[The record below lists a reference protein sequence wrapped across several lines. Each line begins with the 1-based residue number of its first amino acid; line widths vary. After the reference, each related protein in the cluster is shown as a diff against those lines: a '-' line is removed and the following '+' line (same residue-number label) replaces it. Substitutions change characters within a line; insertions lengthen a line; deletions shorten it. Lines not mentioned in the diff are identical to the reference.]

1 MEEDEGKANS
11 SKTIDRSGNTA
22 FDSEA
27 EQKLSLRQKPKGKP
41 RLWVIVVIVVV
52 IIVSMCPTTYVARPS
67 IGIVEESP
75 IINLSTKGVKPV
87 TQADLD
93 KTVARY
99 KALSLV
105 TACRDEYAHLK
116 DTTEKNYRVYRSDST
131 SDENEP
137 EFSRVMQAELT
148 EGKATKG
155 YESHWGDGYD
165 ARASTGLFGE
175 YSDHQISCS
184 VLLNRSVADVLR
196 EIDSSVTVPSGSDRL
211 IRQIVHQ
218 WIDEAGKP
226 YLKPA
231 DIAQVLTDKVI
242 NRIKLKPFDQQTAP
256 VQFVG
261 YINWL
266 KEARECI
273 AENSLGLK
281 TCVEDGVDGYYKF
294 DHGSTLCTNS
304 HGKYDIRAV
313 YLEKG
318 LATMTNPETDS
329 MSNGAIF
336 YLPAHVEN
344 STDST
349 QYGVTCDKAYRKLNE
364 TFKDYVLGIN
374 AGVDK
379 LGEKLGEPYCYALRG
394 HTIYG
399 GIPPEKKDCRQR

>member
-27 EQKLSLRQKPKGKP
+27 KQKASFRQELKGKP

-67 IGIVEESP
+67 VGIVEESP

-116 DTTEKNYRVYRSDST
+116 DTTEKNYRIYRSDST

-137 EFSRVMQAELT
+137 EFSEVMQADPT
-148 EGKATKG
+148 EEKTTKG
-155 YESHWGDGYD
+155 YEFYGSK
-165 ARASTGLFGE
+165 AMASTGLFSA
-175 YSDHQISCS
+175 YSNYQISCS
-184 VLLNRSVADVLR
+184 ILLNRSVADVLR
-196 EIDSSVTVPSGSDRL
+196 EIDSSIAVPSGSDRL
-211 IRQIVHQ
+211 IRQIVRQ

-231 DIAQVLTDKVI
+231 DVARVLTDEVI

-266 KEARECI
+266 KEVRECI
-273 AENSLGLK
+273 AENSLGLG
-281 TCVEDGVDGYYKF
+281 TCVKDGVNAYYKF

-304 HGKYDIRAV
+304 QGKYDIRAV

-318 LATMTNPETDS
+318 SATMVDS
-329 MSNGAIF
+329 MRNGAIF

-344 STDST
+344 STDGA
-349 QYGVTCDKAYRKLNE
+349 QYSVTCDKAYRKLNE
-364 TFKDYVLGIN
+364 TFKEYVLSIN

-379 LGEKLGEPYCYALRG
+379 LGEKLGEPYCHELEGPTVYD
-394 HTIYG
+394 
-399 GIPPEKKDCRQR
+399 GIPPEKDCRQR

>member
-11 SKTIDRSGNTA
+11 SKMTDRLSNTA
-22 FDSEA
+22 SNGEV
-27 EQKLSLRQKPKGKP
+27 EQKLSLRQKHKGKP

-52 IIVSMCPTTYVARPS
+52 IIVSTCPTTYVARPS

-105 TACRDEYAHLK
+105 TACRDEYAAHLK
-116 DTTEKNYRVYRSDST
+116 DTTEKNYRIYRSDSA

-137 EFSRVMQAELT
+137 EFSEVMQADPTKEKT
-148 EGKATKG
+148 TKG
-155 YESHWGDGYD
+155 YEFYGNK
-165 ARASTGLFGE
+165 AMASTGLFSA
-175 YSDHQISCS
+175 YANHRSSCS

-196 EIDSSVTVPSGSDRL
+196 EIDSSIAVPSGSDRL

-218 WIDEAGKP
+218 WIDEAGRP

-231 DIAQVLTDKVI
+231 DVARVLTDEVI
-242 NRIKLKPFDQQTAP
+242 NRVKLKPFDQQTAP

-266 KEARECI
+266 KEVRECI
-273 AENSLGLK
+273 AENSGLG
-281 TCVEDGVDGYYKF
+281 TCVEDGVNAYYKF

-318 LATMTNPETDS
+318 AATMIDS
-329 MSNGAIF
+329 MRNGAIF

-344 STDST
+344 STDSA
-349 QYGVTCDKAYRKLNE
+349 QYSVTCDKAYRKLNE

-379 LGEKLGEPYCYALRG
+379 LGEKLGEPYCHELRG
-394 HTIYG
+394 PTIYY

>member
-1 MEEDEGKANS
+1 MEEDKEKANS
-11 SKTIDRSGNTA
+11 SKMTDRSGNTA
-22 FDSEA
+22 SDSEVK
-27 EQKLSLRQKPKGKP
+27 QKASLRRELKGKP
-41 RLWVIVVIVVV
+41 RLWLIVVIVVV

-67 IGIVEESP
+67 VGIVEESP

-87 TQADLD
+87 AQADLD

-105 TACRDEYAHLK
+105 TACRDEYAAHLK
-116 DTTEKNYRVYRSDST
+116 DTTEKDYRIYRSDSA
-131 SDENEP
+131 SDDNEP
-137 EFSRVMQAELT
+137 EFSKVMQAELT
-148 EGKATKG
+148 EGKAKE
-155 YESHWGDGYD
+155 YKFHWDD
-165 ARASTGLFGE
+165 AIASTGLT
-175 YSDHQISCS
+175 YSNYQISCS

-196 EIDSSVTVPSGSDRL
+196 EIDSSIAVPSGSDRL

-231 DIAQVLTDKVI
+231 DVARVLTDKVI
-242 NRIKLKPFDQQTAP
+242 NRAKLKPFDQQTAP

-273 AENSLGLK
+273 AENSLGLGP
-281 TCVEDGVDGYYKF
+281 CVKDGVGVGGYYKF

-304 HGKYDIRAV
+304 QGKYDIRAV

-318 LATMTNPETDS
+318 AATMIDS
-329 MSNGAIF
+329 MRNGAIF

-344 STDST
+344 STDSA
-349 QYGVTCDKAYRKLNE
+349 QYSVTCDKAYRKLNE
-364 TFKDYVLGIN
+364 TFKEYVLGIN

>member
-27 EQKLSLRQKPKGKP
+27 KQKASFRQELKGKP
-41 RLWVIVVIVVV
+41 RLWVIVVIVVIVVV

-67 IGIVEESP
+67 VGIVEESP

-93 KTVARY
+93 RTVARY

-105 TACRDEYAHLK
+105 TACRDEYAAHLK
-116 DTTEKNYRVYRSDST
+116 DTTEKDYRIYRSDSA
-131 SDENEP
+131 SDDNEP
-137 EFSRVMQAELT
+137 EFSEVMQAELT
-148 EGKATKG
+148 EGKAKE
-155 YESHWGDGYD
+155 YKFHWDD
-165 ARASTGLFGE
+165 AIASTGLT
-175 YSDHQISCS
+175 YSNYQISCS

-196 EIDSSVTVPSGSDRL
+196 EIDSSIAVPSGSDRL
-211 IRQIVHQ
+211 IRQIVRQ

-231 DIAQVLTDKVI
+231 DVARVLTDEVI
-242 NRIKLKPFDQQTAP
+242 NRVKLKPFDQQTAP

-266 KEARECI
+266 KEVRECF
-273 AENSLGLK
+273 AENSLGLG
-281 TCVEDGVDGYYKF
+281 TCVEDGVNAYYKF

-304 HGKYDIRAV
+304 QGKYDIRAV

-318 LATMTNPETDS
+318 SATMVDS
-329 MSNGAIF
+329 MRNGAIF

-344 STDST
+344 STDSA
-349 QYGVTCDKAYRKLNE
+349 QYSVTCDKAYRKLNE

-379 LGEKLGEPYCYALRG
+379 LGEKLGEPYCHELRG
-394 HTIYG
+394 PIIHY
-399 GIPPEKKDCRQR
+399 GIPPEKNDCRQR

>member
-1 MEEDEGKANS
+1 MVEEDEEKANS
-11 SKTIDRSGNTA
+11 PKMIDWSSDAASNG
-22 FDSEA
+22 EV
-27 EQKLSLRQKPKGKP
+27 EQKLSLRQKHKGKP

-67 IGIVEESP
+67 IGVVEESP

-116 DTTEKNYRVYRSDST
+116 DTTEKNYRIYRSDST

-137 EFSRVMQAELT
+137 EFSEVMQADPT
-148 EGKATKG
+148 EEKTTKG
-155 YESHWGDGYD
+155 YESYGSK
-165 ARASTGLFGE
+165 AMASTGLFSA
-175 YSDHQISCS
+175 YSNYQISCS

-196 EIDSSVTVPSGSDRL
+196 EIDSSIAVPSGSDRL
-211 IRQIVHQ
+211 IRQIVHE

-231 DIAQVLTDKVI
+231 DVARALTDEVI
-242 NRIKLKPFDQQTAP
+242 NRVKLKPFDQQTAP

-261 YINWL
+261 YINWP

-273 AENSLGLK
+273 AENSLGLG
-281 TCVEDGVDGYYKF
+281 TCVEDGVNAYYKF
-294 DHGSTLCTNS
+294 DHGSTLCANS
-304 HGKYDIRAV
+304 QGKYDIRAV

-318 LATMTNPETDS
+318 SATMIDS
-329 MSNGAIF
+329 MRNGAIF

-344 STDST
+344 STDSA
-349 QYGVTCDKAYRKLNE
+349 QYSVTCDKAYRKLNE

-379 LGEKLGEPYCYALRG
+379 LGEKLGEPYCHELRG
-394 HTIYG
+394 PTIYY

>member
-1 MEEDEGKANS
+1 MVEEDEEKANS
-11 SKTIDRSGNTA
+11 PKMIDWSSNAASNG
-22 FDSEA
+22 EV
-27 EQKLSLRQKPKGKP
+27 EQKLSLRQKHKGKP

-116 DTTEKNYRVYRSDST
+116 DTTEKNYRIYRSDST

-137 EFSRVMQAELT
+137 EFSEVMQADPT
-148 EGKATKG
+148 EEKTTKG
-155 YESHWGDGYD
+155 YEFYGSK
-165 ARASTGLFGE
+165 AMAATGLFSA
-175 YSDHQISCS
+175 YSNYQISCS

-196 EIDSSVTVPSGSDRL
+196 EIDSSIAVPSGSDRL

-231 DIAQVLTDKVI
+231 DIAQVLTDEVI
-242 NRIKLKPFDQQTAP
+242 NRVKLKPFDRQTAP

-266 KEARECI
+266 KEVELCI
-273 AENSLGLK
+273 AENSSLG
-281 TCVEDGVDGYYKF
+281 TCVEDGVGVGGYYKF

-318 LATMTNPETDS
+318 AATMIDS
-329 MSNGAIF
+329 MRNGAIF

-344 STDST
+344 STDSA
-349 QYGVTCDKAYRKLNE
+349 QYSVTCDKAYRKLNE

>member
-27 EQKLSLRQKPKGKP
+27 KQKASFRQELKGKP

-67 IGIVEESP
+67 VGIVEESP

-116 DTTEKNYRVYRSDST
+116 DTTEKNYRIYRSDST
-131 SDENEP
+131 SDKNEP
-137 EFSRVMQAELT
+137 EFSEVMQADPT
-148 EGKATKG
+148 EEKTTKG
-155 YESHWGDGYD
+155 YEFYGSK
-165 ARASTGLFGE
+165 AMASTGLFSA
-175 YSDHQISCS
+175 YSNYQISCS
-184 VLLNRSVADVLR
+184 ILLNRSVADVLR
-196 EIDSSVTVPSGSDRL
+196 EIDSSIAVPSGSDRL
-211 IRQIVHQ
+211 IRQIVRQ

-231 DIAQVLTDKVI
+231 DVARVLTDEVI
-242 NRIKLKPFDQQTAP
+242 NRVKLKPFDQQTAP

-261 YINWL
+261 YVNWL
-266 KEARECI
+266 KEVRECI
-273 AENSLGLK
+273 AENSGLG
-281 TCVEDGVDGYYKF
+281 TCVEDGVGVGGYYKF
-294 DHGSTLCTNS
+294 DHGSTLCTNPQ
-304 HGKYDIRAV
+304 GKYDIRAV

-318 LATMTNPETDS
+318 DATMIDS
-329 MSNGAIF
+329 MRNGAIF

-344 STDST
+344 STDSA
-349 QYGVTCDKAYRKLNE
+349 QYSVTCDKAYRKLNE

-379 LGEKLGEPYCYALRG
+379 LGEKLGEPYCHELRG
-394 HTIYG
+394 PTIYY

>member
-1 MEEDEGKANS
+1 MVEEDEEKANLPEMIDWS
-11 SKTIDRSGNTA
+11 SDAASNG
-22 FDSEA
+22 EV
-27 EQKLSLRQKPKGKP
+27 EQKLSLRQKHKGKP

-67 IGIVEESP
+67 IRIVEESP

-116 DTTEKNYRVYRSDST
+116 DTTEKNYRIYRSGSA

-137 EFSRVMQAELT
+137 EFSKVMQAELT
-148 EGKATKG
+148 EGKAKE
-155 YESHWGDGYD
+155 YKFHWDD
-165 ARASTGLFGE
+165 AIASTGLT
-175 YSDHQISCS
+175 YSNYQISCS

-196 EIDSSVTVPSGSDRL
+196 EIDSSIAVPSGSDRL
-211 IRQIVHQ
+211 IRQIVRQ

-231 DIAQVLTDKVI
+231 DVARVLTDEVI
-242 NRIKLKPFDQQTAP
+242 NRVKLKPFDQQTAP

-261 YINWL
+261 YVNWL

-273 AENSLGLK
+273 AENSLGLG
-281 TCVEDGVDGYYKF
+281 TCVEDGVNAYYKF

-318 LATMTNPETDS
+318 DATMIDS
-329 MSNGAIF
+329 MRNGAMF

-344 STDST
+344 STDSA
-349 QYGVTCDKAYRKLNE
+349 QYSVTCDKVYRKLNE
-364 TFKDYVLGIN
+364 TFKEYVLGIN

-379 LGEKLGEPYCYALRG
+379 LGEKLGEPYCHELRG
-394 HTIYG
+394 PTIYY

>member
-1 MEEDEGKANS
+1 MVEEDEEKANS
-11 SKTIDRSGNTA
+11 PKMIDWSSDAASNG
-22 FDSEA
+22 EV
-27 EQKLSLRQKPKGKP
+27 EQKLSLRQKHKGKP
-41 RLWVIVVIVVV
+41 RLWVIVLMVVGV
-52 IIVSMCPTTYVARPS
+52 VLAACPTTYVARPS
-67 IGIVEESP
+67 VGIVEESP

-93 KTVARY
+93 RTVARY
-99 KALSLV
+99 KAFSLV
-105 TACRDEYAHLK
+105 TACRDEYAAHLK
-116 DTTEKNYRVYRSDST
+116 DTTEKDYQIYRSDSA

-137 EFSRVMQAELT
+137 EFSKVMQAELT
-148 EGKATKG
+148 EGKAKE
-155 YESHWGDGYD
+155 YKFHWDD
-165 ARASTGLFGE
+165 AIASTGLT
-175 YSDHQISCS
+175 YSNYQISCS

-196 EIDSSVTVPSGSDRL
+196 EIDSSIAVPSGSDRL

-231 DIAQVLTDKVI
+231 DVARVLTDEVI
-242 NRIKLKPFDQQTAP
+242 NRVKLKPFDQQTAP

-273 AENSLGLK
+273 AENSLGLG
-281 TCVEDGVDGYYKF
+281 TCVEDGVGVGGYYKF

-318 LATMTNPETDS
+318 DATMIDS
-329 MSNGAIF
+329 MRNGAIF

-344 STDST
+344 STDSA
-349 QYGVTCDKAYRKLNE
+349 QYSVTCDKAHRKLNE
-364 TFKDYVLGIN
+364 TFKYYALGIN
-374 AGVDK
+374 AVVDK
-379 LGEKLGEPYCYALRG
+379 LGEKLGEPYCHELRG
-394 HTIYG
+394 PTIYY

>member
-11 SKTIDRSGNTA
+11 SKMTDRLSDTA
-22 FDSEA
+22 SNGEV
-27 EQKLSLRQKPKGKP
+27 EQKLSLRQKHKGKP

-67 IGIVEESP
+67 VGIVEESP
-75 IINLSTKGVKPV
+75 IINPSTKGVKPV

-93 KTVARY
+93 RTVARY

-105 TACRDEYAHLK
+105 TACRDEYAAHLK
-116 DTTEKNYRVYRSDST
+116 DTTEKDYRIYRSDSA
-131 SDENEP
+131 SDDNEL
-137 EFSRVMQAELT
+137 EFSKVMQAELT
-148 EGKATKG
+148 EGKAKE
-155 YESHWGDGYD
+155 YKFHWDD
-165 ARASTGLFGE
+165 AIASTGLT
-175 YSDHQISCS
+175 YSNYQISCS

-196 EIDSSVTVPSGSDRL
+196 EIDSSIAVPSGSDRL
-211 IRQIVHQ
+211 IRQIVRQ

-231 DIAQVLTDKVI
+231 DVARVLTDEVI
-242 NRIKLKPFDQQTAP
+242 NRVKLKPFDQQTAP

-261 YINWL
+261 YVNWL
-266 KEARECI
+266 KEVRECI
-273 AENSLGLK
+273 AENSGLG
-281 TCVEDGVDGYYKF
+281 TCVEDGVNAYYKF

-318 LATMTNPETDS
+318 AATMIDS
-329 MSNGAIF
+329 MRNGAIF

-344 STDST
+344 STDSA
-349 QYGVTCDKAYRKLNE
+349 QYSVTCDKAYRKLNE

>member
-1 MEEDEGKANS
+1 MVEEDEEKANS
-11 SKTIDRSGNTA
+11 PKMIDWSSNAASNG
-22 FDSEA
+22 EA
-27 EQKLSLRQKPKGKP
+27 EQKLSLRQKPKEKP

-93 KTVARY
+93 RTVARY

-105 TACRDEYAHLK
+105 TACRDEYAAHLK
-116 DTTEKNYRVYRSDST
+116 DTTEKDYRIYRSDSA

-137 EFSRVMQAELT
+137 EFSKVMQAELT
-148 EGKATKG
+148 EGKAKE
-155 YESHWGDGYD
+155 YKFHWDD
-165 ARASTGLFGE
+165 AIASTGLT
-175 YSDHQISCS
+175 YSNYQISCS

-196 EIDSSVTVPSGSDRL
+196 EIDSSIAVPSGSDRL

-231 DIAQVLTDKVI
+231 DVARVLTDEVI
-242 NRIKLKPFDQQTAP
+242 NRVKLKPFDQQTAP

-261 YINWL
+261 YVNWL
-266 KEARECI
+266 KEVRECI
-273 AENSLGLK
+273 AENSLGLG
-281 TCVEDGVDGYYKF
+281 TCVKDGVNAYYKF

-318 LATMTNPETDS
+318 DATMIDS
-329 MSNGAIF
+329 MRNGAIF

-344 STDST
+344 STDSA
-349 QYGVTCDKAYRKLNE
+349 QYSVTCDKAYRKLNE
-364 TFKDYVLGIN
+364 TFKYYVLGIN

-379 LGEKLGEPYCYALRG
+379 LGAKLGNQYCDELRG
-394 HTIYG
+394 PIVFDG
-399 GIPPEKKDCRQR
+399 PQPERDCRQR

>member
-1 MEEDEGKANS
+1 MEEDKEKANS

-22 FDSEA
+22 SDSEA
-27 EQKLSLRQKPKGKP
+27 KQKASLRRELKGKP
-41 RLWVIVVIVVV
+41 RLWVIVVIVVG

-67 IGIVEESP
+67 VGIVEESP

-116 DTTEKNYRVYRSDST
+116 DTTEKNYRIYRSDST

-137 EFSRVMQAELT
+137 EFSEVMQADPT
-148 EGKATKG
+148 EEKTTKG
-155 YESHWGDGYD
+155 YEFYGSK
-165 ARASTGLFGE
+165 AMASTGLFSA
-175 YSDHQISCS
+175 YSNYQISCS

-196 EIDSSVTVPSGSDRL
+196 EIDSSIVVPSGSDRL

-231 DIAQVLTDKVI
+231 DVARVLTDEVI
-242 NRIKLKPFDQQTAP
+242 NRVKLKPFDQQTAP

-266 KEARECI
+266 KEVRECF
-273 AENSLGLK
+273 AENSLGLG
-281 TCVEDGVDGYYKF
+281 TCVEDGVNAYYKF

-304 HGKYDIRAV
+304 QGKYDLRAV

-318 LATMTNPETDS
+318 SATMVDS
-329 MSNGAIF
+329 MRNGAIF

-344 STDST
+344 STDSA
-349 QYGVTCDKAYRKLNE
+349 QYSVTCDKAYRKLNE

-379 LGEKLGEPYCYALRG
+379 LGEKLGEPYCHELEGPIIHY
-394 HTIYG
+394 
-399 GIPPEKKDCRQR
+399 GIPPEKNDCRQR

>member
-11 SKTIDRSGNTA
+11 SKMTDRFSDTA
-22 FDSEA
+22 SNGEV
-27 EQKLSLRQKPKGKP
+27 EQKLSLRQKHKGKL
-41 RLWVIVVIVVV
+41 RLWVMVVIVLV

-67 IGIVEESP
+67 VGIVEESP

-105 TACRDEYAHLK
+105 TACRDEYAAHLK
-116 DTTEKNYRVYRSDST
+116 DTTEKDYRIYRSDSA
-131 SDENEP
+131 SDDNEP
-137 EFSRVMQAELT
+137 EFSKVMQAELN
-148 EGKATKG
+148 EGKAKE
-155 YESHWGDGYD
+155 YKFHWDD
-165 ARASTGLFGE
+165 AIASTGLT
-175 YSDHQISCS
+175 YSNYQISCS

-196 EIDSSVTVPSGSDRL
+196 EIDSSIAVPSGSDRL

-231 DIAQVLTDKVI
+231 DVARVLTDEVI
-242 NRIKLKPFDQQTAP
+242 NRVKLKPFDQQTAP

-261 YINWL
+261 YVNWL
-266 KEARECI
+266 KEVRECI
-273 AENSLGLK
+273 AENSGLG
-281 TCVEDGVDGYYKF
+281 TCVEDGVNAYYKF

-318 LATMTNPETDS
+318 DATMIDS
-329 MSNGAIF
+329 MRNGAIF

-344 STDST
+344 STDSA
-349 QYGVTCDKAYRKLNE
+349 QYSVTCDKVYRKLNE

-379 LGEKLGEPYCYALRG
+379 LGEKLGEPYCHELEGPTVYD
-394 HTIYG
+394 

>member
-1 MEEDEGKANS
+1 MVEEDEEKANS
-11 SKTIDRSGNTA
+11 SKMTDRLSDTA
-22 FDSEA
+22 SNGEV
-27 EQKLSLRQKPKGKP
+27 EQKLSLRQKHKGKP
-41 RLWVIVVIVVV
+41 RLWVIVLMVVGV
-52 IIVSMCPTTYVARPS
+52 VLAACPTTDVIRPS
-67 IGIVEESP
+67 IGVVEESP

-116 DTTEKNYRVYRSDST
+116 DTTEKNYRIYRSDST

-137 EFSRVMQAELT
+137 EFSEVMQADPT
-148 EGKATKG
+148 EEKTTKG
-155 YESHWGDGYD
+155 YEFYGSK
-165 ARASTGLFGE
+165 AMASTGLFSA
-175 YSDHQISCS
+175 YSNYQTSCS

-196 EIDSSVTVPSGSDRL
+196 EIDSSIAVPSGSDRL

-231 DIAQVLTDKVI
+231 DVARVLTDEVI
-242 NRIKLKPFDQQTAP
+242 NRVKLKPFDQQTAP

-266 KEARECI
+266 KEVELCI
-273 AENSLGLK
+273 AENSGLG
-281 TCVEDGVDGYYKF
+281 TCVEDGVGVGGYYKF

-304 HGKYDIRAV
+304 QGKYDIRAV

-318 LATMTNPETDS
+318 AATMIDS
-329 MSNGAIF
+329 MRNGAIF

-344 STDST
+344 STDSA
-349 QYGVTCDKAYRKLNE
+349 QYSVTCDKAYRKLNE

>member
-27 EQKLSLRQKPKGKP
+27 KQKASFRQELKGKP

-67 IGIVEESP
+67 VGIVEESP

-116 DTTEKNYRVYRSDST
+116 DTTEKNYRIYRSDST

-137 EFSRVMQAELT
+137 EFSEVMQADPT
-148 EGKATKG
+148 EEKTTKG
-155 YESHWGDGYD
+155 YEFYGSK
-165 ARASTGLFGE
+165 AMASTGLFSA
-175 YSDHQISCS
+175 YSNYQISCS
-184 VLLNRSVADVLR
+184 ILLNRSVADVLR
-196 EIDSSVTVPSGSDRL
+196 EIDSSIAVPSGSDRL
-211 IRQIVHQ
+211 IRQIVRQ

-231 DIAQVLTDKVI
+231 DVARVLTDEVI
-242 NRIKLKPFDQQTAP
+242 NRVKLKPFDQQTAP

-261 YINWL
+261 YVNWL
-266 KEARECI
+266 KEVRECI
-273 AENSLGLK
+273 AENSGLG
-281 TCVEDGVDGYYKF
+281 TCVEDGVGVGGYYKF
-294 DHGSTLCTNS
+294 DHGSTLCTNPQ
-304 HGKYDIRAV
+304 GKYDIRAV

-318 LATMTNPETDS
+318 DATMIDS
-329 MSNGAIF
+329 MRNGAIF

-344 STDST
+344 STDSA
-349 QYGVTCDKAYRKLNE
+349 QYSVTCDKAYRKLNE

-379 LGEKLGEPYCYALRG
+379 LGEKLGEPYCHGLRG
-394 HTIYG
+394 PTIYY

>member
-27 EQKLSLRQKPKGKP
+27 KQKASFRQELKGKP

-67 IGIVEESP
+67 VGIVEESP

-116 DTTEKNYRVYRSDST
+116 DTTEKNYRIYRSDST

-137 EFSRVMQAELT
+137 EFSEVMQADPT
-148 EGKATKG
+148 EEKTTKG
-155 YESHWGDGYD
+155 YEFYGSK
-165 ARASTGLFGE
+165 AMASTGLFSA
-175 YSDHQISCS
+175 YSNYQISCS
-184 VLLNRSVADVLR
+184 ILLNRSVADVLR
-196 EIDSSVTVPSGSDRL
+196 EIDSSIAVPSGSDRL
-211 IRQIVHQ
+211 IRQIVRQ

-231 DIAQVLTDKVI
+231 DVARVLTDEVI
-242 NRIKLKPFDQQTAP
+242 SRVKLKPFDQQTAP

-261 YINWL
+261 YVNWL
-266 KEARECI
+266 KEVRECI
-273 AENSLGLK
+273 AENSGLG
-281 TCVEDGVDGYYKF
+281 TCVEDGVGVGGYYKF
-294 DHGSTLCTNS
+294 DHGSTLCTNPQ
-304 HGKYDIRAV
+304 GKYDIRAV

-318 LATMTNPETDS
+318 DATMIDS
-329 MSNGAIF
+329 MRNGAIF

-344 STDST
+344 STDSA
-349 QYGVTCDKAYRKLNE
+349 QYSVTCDKAYRKLNE

-379 LGEKLGEPYCYALRG
+379 LGEKLGEPYCHELRG
-394 HTIYG
+394 PTIYY

>member
-11 SKTIDRSGNTA
+11 PKITDRLSDTA
-22 FDSEA
+22 SNGEV
-27 EQKLSLRQKPKGKP
+27 EQKLSLRQKHKGKP
-41 RLWVIVVIVVV
+41 RLWVIIVIVVV

-67 IGIVEESP
+67 VGIVEESP
-75 IINLSTKGVKPV
+75 IINLSTKNVRPV
-87 TQADLD
+87 TQANLD
-93 KTVARY
+93 KTVAQY

-116 DTTEKNYRVYRSDST
+116 DTTEKDYRVYRSDSA
-131 SDENEP
+131 SDKNEP
-137 EFSRVMQAELT
+137 EFSKVMQAELT

-155 YESHWGDGYD
+155 YEFHWDD
-165 ARASTGLFGE
+165 ARASTGLFSA
-175 YSDHQISCS
+175 YSNHQSSCS
-184 VLLNRSVADVLR
+184 DLLNRSVADVLR
-196 EIDSSVTVPSGSDRL
+196 EIDSSIAVPSGSDRL

-231 DIAQVLTDKVI
+231 DIAQVLTDEVI
-242 NRIKLKPFDQQTAP
+242 NRVKLKPFDRQTAP

-266 KEARECI
+266 KEVRMCI
-273 AENSLGLK
+273 AENSGLG
-281 TCVEDGVDGYYKF
+281 TCVEDGVGVDGYYKF
-294 DHGSTLCTNS
+294 DHGSTLCTNPQ
-304 HGKYDIRAV
+304 GKYDIRAV

-344 STDST
+344 STDSA
-349 QYGVTCDKAYRKLNE
+349 QYSVTCDKAYRKLNE

-379 LGEKLGEPYCYALRG
+379 LGVKLGDQYCDELRG
-394 HTIYG
+394 PIVYN

>member
-1 MEEDEGKANS
+1 MVEEDEEKANS
-11 SKTIDRSGNTA
+11 PKMIDWSSDAASNG
-22 FDSEA
+22 EV
-27 EQKLSLRQKPKGKP
+27 EQKISLRQKYKGKP

-87 TQADLD
+87 TQANLD
-93 KTVARY
+93 KTVAQY

-105 TACRDEYAHLK
+105 TACRDEYAYLK
-116 DTTEKNYRVYRSDST
+116 DTTEKDYRVYRSDGA

-137 EFSRVMQAELT
+137 EFSKVMQAELT

-155 YESHWGDGYD
+155 YENHWDD
-165 ARASTGLFGE
+165 AGASTGLFSA
-175 YSDHQISCS
+175 YPNLQSSCS

-196 EIDSSVTVPSGSDRL
+196 EIDSSIAVPSGSDRL

-231 DIAQVLTDKVI
+231 DIAQVLTDEVI
-242 NRIKLKPFDQQTAP
+242 NRVKLKPFDQQTAP

-266 KEARECI
+266 KEVELCI
-273 AENSLGLK
+273 AENSSLG
-281 TCVEDGVDGYYKF
+281 TCVEDGVGAGGYYKF

-304 HGKYDIRAV
+304 QGKYDIRAV

-318 LATMTNPETDS
+318 AATMIDS
-329 MSNGAIF
+329 MRNGAIF

-344 STDST
+344 SADSA
-349 QYGVTCDKAYRKLNE
+349 QYSVTCDKAYRKLNE

-379 LGEKLGEPYCYALRG
+379 LGAKLGNQYCDELRG
-394 HTIYG
+394 PIVFDG
-399 GIPPEKKDCRQR
+399 PQPERDCRQR

>member
-1 MEEDEGKANS
+1 MVEEDEEKANS
-11 SKTIDRSGNTA
+11 PKMIDWSSNAASNGGV
-22 FDSEA
+22 
-27 EQKLSLRQKPKGKP
+27 EQKLSLRQKPEDKP
-41 RLWVIVVIVVV
+41 RLWLIVLMVVGV
-52 IIVSMCPTTYVARPS
+52 VLAACPTTYVARPS

-116 DTTEKNYRVYRSDST
+116 DTTEENYRVYRSDST

-137 EFSRVMQAELT
+137 EFSEVMQADPT
-148 EGKATKG
+148 EEKTTKG
-155 YESHWGDGYD
+155 YEFYGSK
-165 ARASTGLFGE
+165 AMASTGLFSA
-175 YSDHQISCS
+175 YSNYQISCS

-196 EIDSSVTVPSGSDRL
+196 EIDSSIAVPSGSDRL

-231 DIAQVLTDKVI
+231 DIAQVLTDEVI
-242 NRIKLKPFDQQTAP
+242 NRVKLKPFDQQTAP

-266 KEARECI
+266 KEVELCI
-273 AENSLGLK
+273 AENSSLG
-281 TCVEDGVDGYYKF
+281 TCVEDGVGVGGYYKF

-318 LATMTNPETDS
+318 AATMIDS
-329 MSNGAIF
+329 MRNGAIF

-344 STDST
+344 STDSA
-349 QYGVTCDKAYRKLNE
+349 QYSVTCDKAYRKLNE

>member
-1 MEEDEGKANS
+1 MEEDEGKANL
-11 SKTIDRSGNTA
+11 SKMIDRLSDTA
-22 FDSEA
+22 SNGEV
-27 EQKLSLRQKPKGKP
+27 EQKLSLRQKLKGKP

-67 IGIVEESP
+67 VGIVEESP

-87 TQADLD
+87 TQVDLD
-93 KTVARY
+93 RTVARY

-116 DTTEKNYRVYRSDST
+116 DTTEENYRIYRSDST

-137 EFSRVMQAELT
+137 EFSEVMQADPT
-148 EGKATKG
+148 EEKTTKG
-155 YESHWGDGYD
+155 YESYGNK
-165 ARASTGLFGE
+165 AIASTGLFSA
-175 YSDHQISCS
+175 YSNYQISCS

-196 EIDSSVTVPSGSDRL
+196 EIDSSIAVPSGSDRL
-211 IRQIVHQ
+211 IKQIVHQ

-231 DIAQVLTDKVI
+231 DVARVLTDEVI
-242 NRIKLKPFDQQTAP
+242 NRGKLKPFDQQTAP

-266 KEARECI
+266 KEVRECF
-273 AENSLGLK
+273 AENSLGLG
-281 TCVEDGVDGYYKF
+281 TCVEDGVNAYYKF

-318 LATMTNPETDS
+318 SATMIDS
-329 MSNGAIF
+329 MRNGAIF

-344 STDST
+344 STDSA
-349 QYGVTCDKAYRKLNE
+349 QYSVTCDKAYRKLNE

-379 LGEKLGEPYCYALRG
+379 LGEKLGEPYCHELRG
-394 HTIYG
+394 PTIYY

>member
-1 MEEDEGKANS
+1 MVEEDEEKANS
-11 SKTIDRSGNTA
+11 PKMIDWSSDAASNG
-22 FDSEA
+22 EV

-41 RLWVIVVIVVV
+41 RLWLIVLMVVGV
-52 IIVSMCPTTYVARPS
+52 VLAACPTTYVARPS

-93 KTVARY
+93 QTVARY

-105 TACRDEYAHLK
+105 TACRDEYVAHLK
-116 DTTEKNYRVYRSDST
+116 DTTEKDYRIYRSDSA
-131 SDENEP
+131 SDDNEP
-137 EFSRVMQAELT
+137 EFSKVMQAELT
-148 EGKATKG
+148 EGKAKE
-155 YESHWGDGYD
+155 YKFHWDD
-165 ARASTGLFGE
+165 AIASTGLT
-175 YSDHQISCS
+175 YSNYQISCS

-196 EIDSSVTVPSGSDRL
+196 EIDSSIAVPSGSDRL
-211 IRQIVHQ
+211 IRQIVRQ

-231 DIAQVLTDKVI
+231 DVARVLTDEVI
-242 NRIKLKPFDQQTAP
+242 NRVKLKPFDQQTAP

-261 YINWL
+261 YVNWL

-273 AENSLGLK
+273 AENSLGLG
-281 TCVEDGVDGYYKF
+281 TCVEDGVGVGGYYKF

-318 LATMTNPETDS
+318 DATMIDS
-329 MSNGAIF
+329 MRNGAIF

-344 STDST
+344 STDSA
-349 QYGVTCDKAYRKLNE
+349 QYSVTCDKAYRKLNE
-364 TFKDYVLGIN
+364 TFKEYVLGIN

-379 LGEKLGEPYCYALRG
+379 LGEKLGGPVLS
-394 HTIYG
+394 
-399 GIPPEKKDCRQR
+399 

>member
-11 SKTIDRSGNTA
+11 SKMTDRLSDTA
-22 FDSEA
+22 SNGEV
-27 EQKLSLRQKPKGKP
+27 EQKLSLRQKHKGKP
-41 RLWVIVVIVVV
+41 RLWVIVVIAVV

-105 TACRDEYAHLK
+105 TACRDEYAAHLK
-116 DTTEKNYRVYRSDST
+116 DTTEKDYRIYRSDSA

-137 EFSRVMQAELT
+137 EFSKVMQAELT
-148 EGKATKG
+148 EGKAKE
-155 YESHWGDGYD
+155 YKFHWDD
-165 ARASTGLFGE
+165 AIASTGLT
-175 YSDHQISCS
+175 YSNYQISCS

-196 EIDSSVTVPSGSDRL
+196 EIDSSIAVPSGSDRL

-231 DIAQVLTDKVI
+231 DVARVLTDEVI
-242 NRIKLKPFDQQTAP
+242 NRAKLKPFDRQTAP

-273 AENSLGLK
+273 AENSLGLG
-281 TCVEDGVDGYYKF
+281 TCVKDGVNAYYKF
-294 DHGSTLCTNS
+294 DHGSTLCTNPQ
-304 HGKYDIRAV
+304 GKYDIRAV

-318 LATMTNPETDS
+318 DATMIDS
-329 MSNGAIF
+329 MRNGAIF

-344 STDST
+344 STDSA
-349 QYGVTCDKAYRKLNE
+349 QYSVTCDKVYRKLNE
-364 TFKDYVLGIN
+364 TFKEYVLGIN

-379 LGEKLGEPYCYALRG
+379 LGEKLGEPYCHELRG
-394 HTIYG
+394 PTIYY

>member
-11 SKTIDRSGNTA
+11 SKMTDRLSDTA
-22 FDSEA
+22 SNGEV
-27 EQKLSLRQKPKGKP
+27 EQKLSLRQKHKGKP

-116 DTTEKNYRVYRSDST
+116 DTTEKNYRIYRSDST

-137 EFSRVMQAELT
+137 EFSEVMQADPT
-148 EGKATKG
+148 EEKTTKG
-155 YESHWGDGYD
+155 YESYGSK
-165 ARASTGLFGE
+165 AMASTGLFSA
-175 YSDHQISCS
+175 YSNYQISCS

-196 EIDSSVTVPSGSDRL
+196 EIDSSIAVPSGSDRL
-211 IRQIVHQ
+211 IRQIVHE

-231 DIAQVLTDKVI
+231 DVARALTDEVI
-242 NRIKLKPFDQQTAP
+242 NRVKLKPFDQQTAP

-273 AENSLGLK
+273 AENSLGLG
-281 TCVEDGVDGYYKF
+281 TCVEDGVNAYYKF
-294 DHGSTLCTNS
+294 DHGSTLCTTS
-304 HGKYDIRAV
+304 QGKYDIRAV

-318 LATMTNPETDS
+318 SATMIDS
-329 MSNGAIF
+329 MRNGAIF
-336 YLPAHVEN
+336 DLPAHVEN
-344 STDST
+344 STDSA
-349 QYGVTCDKAYRKLNE
+349 QYSVTCDKAYRKLNE

-379 LGEKLGEPYCYALRG
+379 LGEKLGEPYCHELRG
-394 HTIYG
+394 PTIYY

>member
-27 EQKLSLRQKPKGKP
+27 KQKASFRQELKGKP

-67 IGIVEESP
+67 VGIVEESP

-116 DTTEKNYRVYRSDST
+116 DTTEKNYRIYRSDST

-137 EFSRVMQAELT
+137 EFSEVMQADPT
-148 EGKATKG
+148 EEKTTKG
-155 YESHWGDGYD
+155 YEFYGSK
-165 ARASTGLFGE
+165 AMASTGLFSA
-175 YSDHQISCS
+175 YSNYQISCS
-184 VLLNRSVADVLR
+184 ILLNRSVADVLR
-196 EIDSSVTVPSGSDRL
+196 EIDSSIAVPSGSDRL

-242 NRIKLKPFDQQTAP
+242 NRVKLKPFDQQTAP

-266 KEARECI
+266 KEVELCI
-273 AENSLGLK
+273 AENSGLG
-281 TCVEDGVDGYYKF
+281 TCVEDGVGVGGYYKF

-304 HGKYDIRAV
+304 QGKYDIRAV

-318 LATMTNPETDS
+318 AATMIDS
-329 MSNGAIF
+329 MRNGAIF

-344 STDST
+344 STDSA
-349 QYGVTCDKAYRKLNE
+349 QYSVTCDKAYRKLNE

-374 AGVDK
+374 ASVDK

>member
-1 MEEDEGKANS
+1 MEEDKEKANS
-11 SKTIDRSGNTA
+11 PKITDRLSDTA
-22 FDSEA
+22 SNGEV
-27 EQKLSLRQKPKGKP
+27 EQKLSLRQKHKGKP

-67 IGIVEESP
+67 VGIVEESP

-116 DTTEKNYRVYRSDST
+116 DTTEKNYRIYRSDST

-137 EFSRVMQAELT
+137 EFSEVMQADPT
-148 EGKATKG
+148 EGKAKE
-155 YESHWGDGYD
+155 YKFHWDD
-165 ARASTGLFGE
+165 AIASTGLFSA
-175 YSDHQISCS
+175 YSNYQISCS

-196 EIDSSVTVPSGSDRL
+196 EIDSSIAVPSGSDRL

-231 DIAQVLTDKVI
+231 DVARVLTDEVI
-242 NRIKLKPFDQQTAP
+242 NRVKLKPFDQQTAP

-261 YINWL
+261 YVNWL
-266 KEARECI
+266 KEVRECI
-273 AENSLGLK
+273 AENSGLG
-281 TCVEDGVDGYYKF
+281 TCVEDGVNAYYKF

-318 LATMTNPETDS
+318 DATMIDS
-329 MSNGAIF
+329 MRNGAIF

-344 STDST
+344 STDSA
-349 QYGVTCDKAYRKLNE
+349 QYSVTCDKVYRKLNE
-364 TFKDYVLGIN
+364 TFKEYVLGIN

-379 LGEKLGEPYCYALRG
+379 LGEKLGEPYCHELRG
-394 HTIYG
+394 PTIYY

>member
-11 SKTIDRSGNTA
+11 SKMTDRLSDTA
-22 FDSEA
+22 SNGEV
-27 EQKLSLRQKPKGKP
+27 EQKLSLRQKHKGKP
-41 RLWVIVVIVVV
+41 RLWVIVVIAVV

-105 TACRDEYAHLK
+105 TACRDEYAAHLK
-116 DTTEKNYRVYRSDST
+116 DTTEKDYRIYRSDSA
-131 SDENEP
+131 SDDNEP
-137 EFSRVMQAELT
+137 EFSKVMQAELT
-148 EGKATKG
+148 EGKAKE
-155 YESHWGDGYD
+155 YKFHWDD
-165 ARASTGLFGE
+165 AIASTGLT
-175 YSDHQISCS
+175 YSNYQISCS
-184 VLLNRSVADVLR
+184 VLLNSSVADVLR
-196 EIDSSVTVPSGSDRL
+196 EIDSSIAVPSGSDRL
-211 IRQIVHQ
+211 IRQIVHE

-231 DIAQVLTDKVI
+231 DVARALTDEVI
-242 NRIKLKPFDQQTAP
+242 NRVKLKPFDQQTAP

-261 YINWL
+261 YVNWL

-273 AENSLGLK
+273 AENSLGLG
-281 TCVEDGVDGYYKF
+281 TCVKDGVGVGGYYKF

-318 LATMTNPETDS
+318 DATMIDS
-329 MSNGAIF
+329 MRNGAIF

-344 STDST
+344 STDSA
-349 QYGVTCDKAYRKLNE
+349 QYSVTCDKAYRKLNE

-379 LGEKLGEPYCYALRG
+379 LGEKLGEPYCHELRG
-394 HTIYG
+394 PTIYY

>member
-1 MEEDEGKANS
+1 MVEEDGEKANS
-11 SKTIDRSGNTA
+11 PKMIDWSSDAASNG
-22 FDSEA
+22 EV

-75 IINLSTKGVKPV
+75 IINLSTKGIKPV

-137 EFSRVMQAELT
+137 EFSEVMQADPT
-148 EGKATKG
+148 EEKTTKG
-155 YESHWGDGYD
+155 YEFYGSK
-165 ARASTGLFGE
+165 AMASTGLFSA
-175 YSDHQISCS
+175 YSNYQISCS

-196 EIDSSVTVPSGSDRL
+196 EIDSSIVVPSGSDRL
-211 IRQIVHQ
+211 IRQIVRQ

-231 DIAQVLTDKVI
+231 DVARVLTDEVI
-242 NRIKLKPFDQQTAP
+242 SRVKLKPFDQQTAP

-266 KEARECI
+266 KEVRECI
-273 AENSLGLK
+273 AENSGLG
-281 TCVEDGVDGYYKF
+281 TCVEDGVGVGGYYKF

-304 HGKYDIRAV
+304 QGKYDIRAV

-318 LATMTNPETDS
+318 DVTMIDS
-329 MSNGAIF
+329 MRNGAIF

-344 STDST
+344 STDSA
-349 QYGVTCDKAYRKLNE
+349 QYSVTCDKAYRKLNE

-379 LGEKLGEPYCYALRG
+379 LGEKLGEPYCHELRG
-394 HTIYG
+394 PTIYY

>member
-1 MEEDEGKANS
+1 MKVEEDEGKANS

-27 EQKLSLRQKPKGKP
+27 KQKASFRQELKGKP

-67 IGIVEESP
+67 VGIVEESP

-116 DTTEKNYRVYRSDST
+116 DTTEKNYRIYRSDST

-137 EFSRVMQAELT
+137 EFSEVMQADPT
-148 EGKATKG
+148 EEKTTKG
-155 YESHWGDGYD
+155 YEFYGSK
-165 ARASTGLFGE
+165 AMASTGLFSA
-175 YSDHQISCS
+175 YSNYQISCS
-184 VLLNRSVADVLR
+184 ILLNRSVADVLR
-196 EIDSSVTVPSGSDRL
+196 EIDSSIAVPSGSDRL
-211 IRQIVHQ
+211 IRQIVRQ

-231 DIAQVLTDKVI
+231 DVARVLTDEVI
-242 NRIKLKPFDQQTAP
+242 NRVKLKPFDQQTAP

-261 YINWL
+261 YVNWL
-266 KEARECI
+266 KEVRECI
-273 AENSLGLK
+273 AENSGLG
-281 TCVEDGVDGYYKF
+281 TCVEDGVGVGGYYKF
-294 DHGSTLCTNS
+294 DHGSTLCTNPQ
-304 HGKYDIRAV
+304 GKYDIRAV

-318 LATMTNPETDS
+318 DATMIDS
-329 MSNGAIF
+329 MRNGAIF

-344 STDST
+344 STDSA
-349 QYGVTCDKAYRKLNE
+349 QYSVTCDKAYRKLNE

-379 LGEKLGEPYCYALRG
+379 LGEKLGEPYCHELRG
-394 HTIYG
+394 PTIYY

>member
-11 SKTIDRSGNTA
+11 SKMIDRLSDTA
-22 FDSEA
+22 SNGEV
-27 EQKLSLRQKPKGKP
+27 EQKLSLRQKHKGKP

-93 KTVARY
+93 KTVAWY

-116 DTTEKNYRVYRSDST
+116 DTTEKNYRIYRSDST

-137 EFSRVMQAELT
+137 EFSEVMQADPT
-148 EGKATKG
+148 EEKTTKG
-155 YESHWGDGYD
+155 YEFYGSK
-165 ARASTGLFGE
+165 AMASTGLFSA
-175 YSDHQISCS
+175 YSNYQISCS

-196 EIDSSVTVPSGSDRL
+196 EIDSSIAVPSGSDRL

-218 WIDEAGKP
+218 WIDEADKP
-226 YLKPA
+226 YIKPA
-231 DIAQVLTDKVI
+231 DVARVLTDEVI
-242 NRIKLKPFDQQTAP
+242 NRVKLKPFDQQTAP

-273 AENSLGLK
+273 AENSLGLG
-281 TCVEDGVDGYYKF
+281 TCVKDGVNAYCKF
-294 DHGSTLCTNS
+294 DHGSTLCTNPQ
-304 HGKYDIRAV
+304 GKYDIRAV

-318 LATMTNPETDS
+318 DATMIDS
-329 MSNGAIF
+329 MRNGAIF

-344 STDST
+344 STDGA
-349 QYGVTCDKAYRKLNE
+349 QYSVTCDKAYRKLNE
-364 TFKDYVLGIN
+364 TFKEYVLGIN

-379 LGEKLGEPYCYALRG
+379 LGGETRRAVLS
-394 HTIYG
+394 
-399 GIPPEKKDCRQR
+399 

>member
-1 MEEDEGKANS
+1 MEEDKEKVNS
-11 SKTIDRSGNTA
+11 SKTTDRLSDTA
-22 FDSEA
+22 SNGEV
-27 EQKLSLRQKPKGKP
+27 EQKLSLRQKHKGKP

-67 IGIVEESP
+67 VGIVEESP

-116 DTTEKNYRVYRSDST
+116 DTTEKNYRIYRSDST

-137 EFSRVMQAELT
+137 EFSEVMQADPT
-148 EGKATKG
+148 EEKTTKG
-155 YESHWGDGYD
+155 YEFYGNK
-165 ARASTGLFGE
+165 AMASTGLFSA
-175 YSDHQISCS
+175 YANHRSSCS

-196 EIDSSVTVPSGSDRL
+196 EIDSSIAVPSGSDRL
-211 IRQIVHQ
+211 IRQIVRQ

-231 DIAQVLTDKVI
+231 DIAQVLTDGVI
-242 NRIKLKPFDQQTAP
+242 NRVKLKPFDQQTAP

-266 KEARECI
+266 KEVELCI
-273 AENSLGLK
+273 AENSGLG
-281 TCVEDGVDGYYKF
+281 TCVEDGVGVGGYYKF

-304 HGKYDIRAV
+304 QGKYDIRAV

-318 LATMTNPETDS
+318 AATMIDS
-329 MSNGAIF
+329 MRNGAIF

-344 STDST
+344 STDSA
-349 QYGVTCDKAYRKLNE
+349 QYSVTCDKAYRKLNE
-364 TFKDYVLGIN
+364 TFEDYVLGIN

>member
-1 MEEDEGKANS
+1 MEEDKEKANS

-22 FDSEA
+22 SDSEA
-27 EQKLSLRQKPKGKP
+27 KQKISLRRELKEKP

-105 TACRDEYAHLK
+105 TACRDEYAAHLK
-116 DTTEKNYRVYRSDST
+116 DTTEKDYRIYRSGSA
-131 SDENEP
+131 SDDNEL
-137 EFSRVMQAELT
+137 EFSKVMQAELT
-148 EGKATKG
+148 EGKAKE
-155 YESHWGDGYD
+155 YKFHWDD
-165 ARASTGLFGE
+165 AIASTGLT
-175 YSDHQISCS
+175 YSNYQISCS

-196 EIDSSVTVPSGSDRL
+196 EIDSSIAVPSGSDRL

-231 DIAQVLTDKVI
+231 DVARVLTDEVI
-242 NRIKLKPFDQQTAP
+242 NRVKLKPFDRQTAP

-273 AENSLGLK
+273 AENSLGLG
-281 TCVEDGVDGYYKF
+281 TCVKDGVNAYYKF

-304 HGKYDIRAV
+304 QGKYDIRAV

-318 LATMTNPETDS
+318 DATMIDS
-329 MSNGAIF
+329 MRNGAIF

-344 STDST
+344 STDSA
-349 QYGVTCDKAYRKLNE
+349 QYSVTCDKAYRKLNE

-379 LGEKLGEPYCYALRG
+379 LGEKLGEPYCHELEGPTVYD
-394 HTIYG
+394 
-399 GIPPEKKDCRQR
+399 GIPPERDCRQR

>member
-27 EQKLSLRQKPKGKP
+27 KQKASFRQELKGKP

-67 IGIVEESP
+67 VGIVEESP

-116 DTTEKNYRVYRSDST
+116 DTTEKNYRIYRSDST

-137 EFSRVMQAELT
+137 EFSEVMQADPT
-148 EGKATKG
+148 EEKTTKG
-155 YESHWGDGYD
+155 YEFYGSK
-165 ARASTGLFGE
+165 AMASTGLFSA
-175 YSDHQISCS
+175 YSNYQISCS
-184 VLLNRSVADVLR
+184 ILLNRSVADVLR
-196 EIDSSVTVPSGSDRL
+196 EIDSSIAVPSGSDRL
-211 IRQIVHQ
+211 IRQIVRQ

-231 DIAQVLTDKVI
+231 DVARVLTDEVI
-242 NRIKLKPFDQQTAP
+242 NRVKLKPFDQQTAP

-266 KEARECI
+266 KEVELCI
-273 AENSLGLK
+273 AENSGLG
-281 TCVEDGVDGYYKF
+281 TCVEDGVGVGGYYKF

-318 LATMTNPETDS
+318 AATMIDS
-329 MSNGAIF
+329 MRNGAIF

-344 STDST
+344 STDSA
-349 QYGVTCDKAYRKLNE
+349 QYSVTCDKAYRKLNE

>member
-11 SKTIDRSGNTA
+11 SKMTDRLSNTA
-22 FDSEA
+22 SNGEV
-27 EQKLSLRQKPKGKP
+27 EQKASLRQKLKGKP

-116 DTTEKNYRVYRSDST
+116 DTTEKNYRIYRSDST

-137 EFSRVMQAELT
+137 EFSEVMQADPT
-148 EGKATKG
+148 EEKTTKG
-155 YESHWGDGYD
+155 YEFYGSK
-165 ARASTGLFGE
+165 AIASTGLFSA
-175 YSDHQISCS
+175 YSNYQISCS

-196 EIDSSVTVPSGSDRL
+196 EIDSSIVVPSGSDRL

-231 DIAQVLTDKVI
+231 DVARALTDEVI
-242 NRIKLKPFDQQTAP
+242 NRVKLKPFDQQTAP

-273 AENSLGLK
+273 AENSLGLG
-281 TCVEDGVDGYYKF
+281 TCVEDGVNAYYKF

-304 HGKYDIRAV
+304 QGKYDIRAV

-318 LATMTNPETDS
+318 SATMIDS
-329 MSNGAIF
+329 MRNGAIF

-344 STDST
+344 STDSA
-349 QYGVTCDKAYRKLNE
+349 QYSVTCDKAYRKLNE

-379 LGEKLGEPYCYALRG
+379 LGEKLGEPYCHELRG
-394 HTIYG
+394 PTIYY
-399 GIPPEKKDCRQR
+399 GIPPEKNDCRQR

>member
-27 EQKLSLRQKPKGKP
+27 KQKASFRQELKGKP

-67 IGIVEESP
+67 VGIVEESP

-116 DTTEKNYRVYRSDST
+116 DTTEKNYRIYRSDST

-137 EFSRVMQAELT
+137 EFSEVMQADPT
-148 EGKATKG
+148 EEKTTKG
-155 YESHWGDGYD
+155 YEFYGSK
-165 ARASTGLFGE
+165 AMASTGLFSA
-175 YSDHQISCS
+175 YSNYQISCS
-184 VLLNRSVADVLR
+184 ILLNRSVADVLR
-196 EIDSSVTVPSGSDRL
+196 EIDSSIAAPSGSDRL
-211 IRQIVHQ
+211 IRQIVRQ

-231 DIAQVLTDKVI
+231 DVARVLTDEVI
-242 NRIKLKPFDQQTAP
+242 NRVKLKPFDQQTAP

-261 YINWL
+261 YVNWL
-266 KEARECI
+266 KEVRECI
-273 AENSLGLK
+273 AENSGLG
-281 TCVEDGVDGYYKF
+281 TCVEDGVGVGGYYKF
-294 DHGSTLCTNS
+294 DHGSTLCTNPQ
-304 HGKYDIRAV
+304 GKYDIRAV

-318 LATMTNPETDS
+318 DATMIDS
-329 MSNGAIF
+329 MRNGAIF

-344 STDST
+344 STDSA
-349 QYGVTCDKAYRKLNE
+349 QYSVTCDKAYRKLNE

-379 LGEKLGEPYCYALRG
+379 LGEKLGEPYCHELRG
-394 HTIYG
+394 PTIYY